1 MGGIKNFIKAL
12 RLPFTTASIVP
23 VIVGTAVAWNVT
35 GDINWIY
42 FIAAF
47 IGVVSIHLG
56 SNLAND
62 YFDHKSG
69 NDEVNRTPTPFSGG
83 SRVIQDKLLTPKQV
97 ISASALFIA
106 LGVIFGLYLIIS
118 LGSWELLLIGVAGAA
133 GGYFYTATPLKLGYR
148 GVGEII
154 IALCFGILPVLGA
167 YYVQAQAFSLTAVLA
182 SIPVAILIALVL
194 FINGFQDYEAD
205 KKVGKKTMVVRLGKE
220 SAMKAYCFLV
230 IFTYLFI
237 AITVILNLLPL
248 WALISLLTLPI
259 AVKALNVA
267 RKNYDKIGELIPANA
282 MTIMMHLFTGLL
294 LSLGFIL
301 DRVLVG

>member
-1 MGGIKNFIKAL
+1 MLKNFITAL

-35 GDINWIY
+35 GEINWIY

-47 IGVVSIHLG
+47 IGVASLHLG

-69 NDEVNRTPTPFSGG
+69 NDEANVKVSPFSGG
-83 SRVIQDKLLTPKQV
+83 SRVIQEGLLSPKQV
-97 ISASALFIA
+97 ISASLLFLA
-106 LGVIFGLYLIIS
+106 LGVILGLYIIIS
-118 LGSWELLLIGVAGAA
+118 LGSWELLLIGVAGLL
-133 GGYFYTATPLKLGYR
+133 GGYFYTAPPFKFGYR
-148 GVGEII
+148 SVGEIV
-154 IALCFGILPVLGA
+154 IALCFGVLPVLGA

-194 FINGFQDYEAD
+194 LINGFQDRDAD
-205 KKVGKKTMVVRLGKE
+205 KKVGKKTMVVRLGKK
-220 SAMKAYCFLV
+220 SAMKVYSFFM
-230 IFTYLFI
+230 ISTYLFI
-237 AITVILNLLPL
+237 AIAVILRYFPL
-248 WALISLLTLPI
+248 WTLISLLTLPL

-282 MTIMMHLFTGLL
+282 MTIMIHLFTGLL

-301 DRVLVG
+301 DRLLMG